1 MIEIYEAGNEDFLH
15 NGDMTLLPESCET
28 ECELNGSWEMELSH
42 PIDPDGRWTLIQEGA
57 VIAAPLFHSKSSFF
71 GFTKRKKQDT
81 RHSVCETDSI

>member
-42 PIDPDGRWTLIQEGA
+42 PIDQDGRY
-57 VIAAPLFHSKSSFF
+57 
-71 GFTKRKKQDT
+71 RKGP
-81 RHSVCETDSI
+81 